1 MTHTLGWGI
10 VQAGSLS
17 FQRVPTMKTE
27 RDRPIE
33 RLADT
38 LQACFDESAR
48 NAAQQVKD
56 ELVPRLDKMDT
67 RLDRQD
73 ETIRRMG
80 ERMDVRLDRQDAT
93 LRKFLGAHEGQRQA
107 AHRRAPG
114 GVAMAFATGTRRY
127 EA

>member
-1 MTHTLGWGI
+1 
-10 VQAGSLS
+10 
-17 FQRVPTMKTE
+17 MKTE

-33 RLADT
+33 RLADA

-73 ETIRRMG
+73 EAIRKMG
-80 ERMDVRLDRQDAT
+80 ERMDTRLDRQDAVLEKQNAT
-93 LRKFLGAHEGQRQA
+93 LRLFWGHMKGNGKLPIDEPLGGLT
-107 AHRRAPG
+107 
-114 GVAMAFATGTRRY
+114 MAFATGTRRY